1 LSEVDPYLSQGGI
14 TLIVAEETEIKNWK
28 QRPTMQIEPF
38 EFVVQ
43 TSILGCRPDEL

>member
-1 LSEVDPYLSQGGI
+1 MI
-14 TLIVAEETEIKNWK
+14 TLIVAEEAEIKKWK
-28 QRPTMQIEPF
+28 ERPNTQIESF